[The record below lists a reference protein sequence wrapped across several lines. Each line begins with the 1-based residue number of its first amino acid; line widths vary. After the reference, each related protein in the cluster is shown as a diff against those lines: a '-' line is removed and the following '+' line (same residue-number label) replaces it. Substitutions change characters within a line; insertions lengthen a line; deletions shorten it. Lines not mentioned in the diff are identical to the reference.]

1 MITKCFNPACK
12 TPFDYR
18 AGRLVRFSR
27 KSTHHNREESYQFIE
42 HFWLC
47 SSCTDIYKFAC
58 EEGMP
63 VGLMRREQVVS
74 NGNLSY
80 LVSAA

>member
-1 MITKCFNPACK
+1 MITKCFNPACQ

-27 KSTHHNREESYQFIE
+27 KTSNSNYEESRQDIG

-47 SSCTDIYKFAC
+47 GTCVDLFTFEC

-63 VGLMRREQVVS
+63 VGLMQREQVIPR
-74 NGNLSY
+74 GNFPY

>member
-1 MITKCFNPACK
+1 
-12 TPFDYR
+12 
-18 AGRLVRFSR
+18 LVRFSR
-27 KSTHHNREESYQFIE
+27 KSANNIHEESYQFIE

-47 SSCTDIYKFAC
+47 GSCTDLYKFAC

-63 VGLMRREQVVS
+63 VGLMRREQVVPK
-74 NGNLSY
+74 GNLSY

>member
-1 MITKCFNPACK
+1 MITKCFNPACH

-27 KSTHHNREESYQFIE
+27 KSTSHNNQEGHACIE

-47 SSCTDIYKFAC
+47 GVCIQLYTFEC
-58 EEGMP
+58 EAGMP
-63 VGLMRREQVVS
+63 VGLKRCEHVVPRE
-74 NGNLSY
+74 NFPY

>member
-1 MITKCFNPACK
+1 MITKCFNPACQ

-27 KSTHHNREESYQFIE
+27 KTANNVHDESFQFIE

-47 SSCTDIYKFAC
+47 SPCSDLYDFEC

-63 VGLMRREQVVS
+63 VGLTRREQAVPKS
-74 NGNLSY
+74 NLPY

>member
-1 MITKCFNPACK
+1 MISKCFNPACQ

-27 KSTHHNREESYQFIE
+27 KSANHNHEESYQVIE

-47 SSCTDIYKFAC
+47 GSCTDVYSFEF

-63 VGLMRREQVVS
+63 VGLRRREQVAHKS
-74 NGNLSY
+74 NLSY
-80 LVSAA
+80 MVSAA